1 LLVLFLY
8 VDDILVAYQSKEAV
22 DRVFK
27 LLKERYDVKDLGFP
41 KKFLGMT
48 VTKSAGGIMLD
59 QTSQIDEIL
68 HRFGMDTCRPSGL
81 PIAASTRFE
90 KSSTS
95 TTADV
100 LTTMAKKPY
109 RQLVG
114 ALLYLSRMTRPDIA
128 FAVAQASQ
136 VCADPRPSHWIKL
149 LKVLQYLCGNRNFG
163 INFKKSEDTLHAF
176 SDADWANDTHDRRS
190 VSGVLIMAFGCPIH
204 WRSQKQKLVT
214 KSSTAAEF
222 VAADLAAEET
232 LWTSQLLQ
240 ELVGK
245 ANAPHPTMFIDN
257 RPTIERIKNAKS
269 SGAQKT
275 IDIKYH
281 CLRDAWKDGLIA
293 IEHCPTSKMPADT
306 FTKALAKTQF
316 LQLRTRLG
324 VTEISSLGM
333 DNAGVASTEATFV
346 ASQAMT

>member
-1 LLVLFLY
+1 MSPVQGFEKHGREHQVWKLHKALYGLRQAGAAWHAEIDTFLQSIGLKPSAAYKCLYYEHGDHGLLVLVLY

-48 VTKSAGGIMLD
+48 VTKSAGGIKLD

-95 TTADV
+95 TTADE

-114 ALLYLSRMTRPDIA
+114 ALLYVSRMTRPDIA

-136 VCADPRPSHWIKL
+136 FCADPRPSHWIKL

-163 INFKKSEDTLHAF
+163 INIKKSEDT
-176 SDADWANDTHDRRS
+176 
-190 VSGVLIMAFGCPIH
+190 
-204 WRSQKQKLVT
+204 
-214 KSSTAAEF
+214 
-222 VAADLAAEET
+222 
-232 LWTSQLLQ
+232 
-240 ELVGK
+240 
-245 ANAPHPTMFIDN
+245 
-257 RPTIERIKNAKS
+257 
-269 SGAQKT
+269 
-275 IDIKYH
+275 
-281 CLRDAWKDGLIA
+281 
-293 IEHCPTSKMPADT
+293 
-306 FTKALAKTQF
+306 
-316 LQLRTRLG
+316 
-324 VTEISSLGM
+324 
-333 DNAGVASTEATFV
+333 
-346 ASQAMT
+346 